1 MKAVIMA
8 GGFGTRI
15 QPLTNSRPK
24 PMLPIVNKPMMEHTM
39 KTLRD
44 LGIKEFI
51 VLLYFKPEVIKNY
64 FKDGKDF
71 GIDIKYVIPDE
82 DYGTAGAV
90 KMAEEYLKDDN
101 FIIISGD
108 LVTDFDF
115 QKIFDYHNKKA
126 SRLTITLT
134 SVENPLEFGVVITD
148 EEGRIEKFLEKP
160 SWGEVFS
167 DTINTGIY
175 IIEPEILDYIPQKEN
190 FDFAKDLFPKL
201 MEEGIDLMGYN
212 AKGYWRDVGNPDS
225 YREVHDDILQEKVKF
240 RFDYLNKKEFPTGT
254 LYYEGEYQANDFQ
267 ISGKV
272 ILGKNVKIEKGCKLE
287 NVVIGENTTIKENN
301 KIRNSVI
308 WENVFIDKN
317 CNLDNC
323 VICNDNIIGKNVKAK
338 AGMILAEGCKIGEL
352 VSIDK
357 DITIWPNKI
366 IDEAAILNSNVIWG
380 SRYKNALF
388 ENGSIIGRSNIE
400 LSCEVV
406 AKIAEAF
413 GSELPLNS
421 NVFISSDYH
430 RSSKMLKRIFVGG
443 LLSTGVNVI
452 DLKVMPAAV
461 MRYNLENDPDI
472 TAGVH
477 FNQSIH
483 DPMSTTI
490 TFFNEDA
497 LRFNTN
503 FTKSVE
509 KNFFKEKFRKVDFT
523 KIGSLTES
531 EYHKECHNYLE
542 AIEKTIDHKIINK
555 DFTITVDLMHGNT
568 ADILP
573 QLLNTLQIS
582 NITLN
587 AYHDENKLSNIKTTI
602 AENKKNIAKIVKNLD
617 MKAGFLI
624 YPNGQRI
631 VLVTDEGEVLE
642 KSRALLTVLYLI
654 NLEAKRKNRKFSVFL
669 PVWAPDMMDTEF
681 ENLEIKRGKYI
692 NFKKDKLSK
701 FDLIATVEGNFAFT
715 EFSTHRDSIYASL
728 KIIEMLSSSQ
738 IDLSKIV
745 KDLKPF
751 YYNYSKL
758 PCTHALKGK
767 MMRKFLQESR
777 GKKSSTIDGV
787 KIWENESDWILM
799 IPDQYSN
806 HLKLYIQAKDKK
818 SGEGIYNK
826 YLDKI
831 SKWSKID

>member
-1 MKAVIMA
+1 MRAVIMA

-24 PMLPIVNKPMMEHTM
+24 PMLPVMNKPMMEHTM

-64 FKDGKDF
+64 FKDGKEM

-90 KMAEEYLKDDN
+90 KMAEEYLKNDN

-115 QKIFDYHNKKA
+115 KKIFDYHHEKA

-148 EEGRIEKFLEKP
+148 EDGKIEKFLEKP

-175 IIEPEILDYIPQKEN
+175 IIEPEILDYIPQKDN

-201 MEEGIDLMGYN
+201 MEEGIDIMGYN

-225 YREVHDDILQEKVKF
+225 YREVHDDIFNERVNFKL
-240 RFDYLNKKEFPTGT
+240 DYLQKKEFPNGT
-254 LYYEGEYQANDFQ
+254 LYYEGEHEIGDIK

-272 ILGKNVKIEKGCKLE
+272 ILAKNVKIESGCLLE
-287 NVVIGENTTIKENN
+287 NVVIGENSVIKKDN

-308 WENVFIDKN
+308 WENVFIDRH
-317 CNLDNC
+317 CYLDNC

-357 DITIWPNKI
+357 DIVIWPNKI
-366 IDEAAILNSNVIWG
+366 IDEAAILNNNVIWG

-413 GSELPLNS
+413 GSELPLGS
-421 NVFISSDYH
+421 TVSISSDYH

-452 DLKVMPAAV
+452 DLKIMPAAV
-461 MRYNLENDPDI
+461 MRYNLENNPEI
-472 TAGVH
+472 VAGVH

-497 LRFNTN
+497 LRFNTS
-503 FTKSVE
+503 FTKTVE

-523 KIGSLTES
+523 KIGSLNET
-531 EYHKECHNYLE
+531 EYHEECHNYLH
-542 AIEKTIDHKIINK
+542 AIKNTIDHKIINK
-555 DFTITVDLMHGNT
+555 DFTITIDLMHGNT
-568 ADILP
+568 ADLLP
-573 QLLNTLQIS
+573 QLLNDFQIS

-587 AYHDENKLSNIKTTI
+587 AYHDEKKLSDIKDTVI
-602 AENKKNIAKIVKNLD
+602 ENEKNVSKIVKNLG
-617 MKAGFLI
+617 MNAGFLI

-631 VLVTDEGEVLE
+631 VMVTDEGEVLE
-642 KSRALLTVLYLI
+642 KSRALLTVLSLL
-654 NLEAKRKNRKFSVFL
+654 NLEAERKKRKFSVFL
-669 PVWAPDMMDTEF
+669 PVWAPDSMDSEF
-681 ENLEIKRGKYI
+681 TNLEIKRGKYI
-692 NFKKDKLSK
+692 NFTKEKLSK
-701 FDLIATVEGNFAFT
+701 FDLIATVEGNFAFK
-715 EFSTHRDSIYASL
+715 EFSVHRDSIYALL
-728 KIIEMLSSSQ
+728 KIIEMLSATKKS
-738 IDLSKIV
+738 LSEIV
-745 KDLKPF
+745 KNIKPF
-751 YYNYSKL
+751 YYNYSKVS
-758 PCTHALKGK
+758 CTHALKGK

-787 KIWENESDWILM
+787 KIWESETDWILM

-806 HLKLYIQAKDKK
+806 HLKLYIQAKDQKT
-818 SGEGIYNK
+818 GEEIYNK

-831 SKWSKID
+831 TEWSKID